1 MDISKMEDLR
11 GWKPSLEGREEVPYE
26 LLEWL
31 KTKDVTVR
39 QAMDIITVAGNLID
53 RAWHKEE
60 GRVKF

>member
-1 MDISKMEDLR
+1 M
-11 GWKPSLEGREEVPYE
+11 EGREEVPYE

-31 KTKDVTVR
+31 KTKDITVR

-60 GRVKF
+60 GRVKL